1 MIQVCSRCGTRWNV
15 RDRQRQV
22 CPRCQGALMAPSAP
36 PAPAAEWSGPQARSA
51 AGEPPRLPPG
61 YRWIAVRPGA
71 PPPPRAR
78 RRPLG
83 PTPRYA
89 AIPRWGLVEHFDTA
103 DTSATQT
110 RTGPS
115 PSAVRTTLMV
125 TVAVLGAAAAVHA
138 LRYLLLLINRTT
150 LLNPVVA
157 GAATWLG
164 VALSVAAAFLVVGSI
179 VLLTNWLIARR
190 GAAYAYHGQTDP
202 RDALRLRLGCLV
214 PFVNLLFAPVY
225 VLELAAVENR
235 TSTIR
240 RPVIVWWILW
250 VLSTVVS
257 VFSIATSFT
266 TEPQAIADN
275 TVVTTIAYL
284 TALATVLVA
293 YRVVAG
299 FEQAPVARPVKR
311 WVMVPDTD
319 TSTDTSTGE
328 AREPKG
334 APEAQV
340 GNESGG
346 PVESRG
352 QDPAA

>member
-1 MIQVCSRCGTRWNV
+1 
-15 RDRQRQV
+15 
-22 CPRCQGALMAPSAP
+22 MAPSAP
-36 PAPAAEWSGPQARSA
+36 PAPGAEWSGASARPGGPQ
-51 AGEPPRLPPG
+51 RLPAG

-83 PTPRYA
+83 PTPRYTT
-89 AIPRWGLVEHFDTA
+89 IPRWGLVEHFDA
-103 DTSATQT
+103 VDPSAAQT

-115 PSAVRTTLMV
+115 PTALRTTLIV
-125 TVAVLGAAAAVHA
+125 TMAVLGATAAIHA

-150 LLNPVVA
+150 LLHPLVA

-164 VALSVAAAFLVVGSI
+164 VAMSVVAAFLVVASI

-190 GAAYAYHGQTDP
+190 GAAYAYRGQADP
-202 RDALRLRLGCLV
+202 RDPRRIRLACLV
-214 PFVNLLFAPVY
+214 PFVNLFFAPVY
-225 VLELAAVENR
+225 ALELAALESR
-235 TSTIR
+235 TSTMR
-240 RPVIVWWILW
+240 RPIIVWWILW

-266 TEPQAIADN
+266 TDPQGIADN

-284 TALATVLVA
+284 TALATLLVA
-293 YRVVAG
+293 HRVVSG
-299 FEQAPVARPVKR
+299 FEQAPVSRPVKR
-311 WVMVPDTD
+311 WVMVPDDDGPATPD
-319 TSTDTSTGE
+319 VHAGS
-328 AREPKG
+328 
-334 APEAQV
+334 Q
-340 GNESGG
+340 SGG

>member
-15 RDRQRQV
+15 RDRERQV
-22 CPRCQGALMAPSAP
+22 CPRCQGALMAPAAP
-36 PAPAAEWSGPQARSA
+36 GAEWSGPQGRGP
-51 AGEPPRLPPG
+51 AGGPPRLPPG

-89 AIPRWGLVEHFDTA
+89 TIPRWGLVEHFDA
-103 DTSATQT
+103 VDTSATQT

-115 PSAVRTTLMV
+115 PNAVRTTLMV
-125 TVAVLGAAAAVHA
+125 TMAVLGVTAAVHA

-150 LLNPVVA
+150 LLNPLVA

-164 VALSVAAAFLVVGSI
+164 VALSVASAFLVVGSI

-190 GAAYAYHGQTDP
+190 GAAYGYRGQSDP
-202 RDALRLRLGCLV
+202 REPLRIRLGCLV
-214 PFVNLLFAPVY
+214 PFVNLFFAPVY
-225 VLELAAVENR
+225 TLELAAVENR
-235 TSTIR
+235 TSTMR
-240 RPVIVWWILW
+240 RPIIVWWILW

-266 TEPQAIADN
+266 TDPQAIADN

-284 TALATVLVA
+284 MALATLLVA
-293 YRVVAG
+293 HRVVAG
-299 FEQAPVARPVKR
+299 FEQAPVSRPVKR
-311 WVMVPDTD
+311 WVMVPDDDAAADADADAHADD
-319 TSTDTSTGE
+319 TPD
-328 AREPKG
+328 P
-334 APEAQV
+334 QV
-340 GNESGG
+340 GAQSGG